1 MINKPIYETGD
12 EDSFMTYCY
21 YLNNIEM
28 EYVGKQFHTNMSSI
42 NSIESYSR
50 TNRINCRAGWS
61 IFIKNI
67 KKIDFLSTI
76 YKDNKNV

>member
-1 MINKPIYETGD
+1 MDSLKWCNPYVQMINKSIYETGD

-28 EYVGKQFHTNMSSI
+28 EYVGKQFFTNMPSI
-42 NSIESYSR
+42 NSIEGYSR
-50 TNRINCRAGWS
+50 TNSINCRTSWK

-67 KKIDFLSTI
+67 
-76 YKDNKNV
+76 